1 MARVFSFNQKPLRY
15 KYSKFK
21 RIRSN
26 LISSFIFGVIR
37 GLGMAVGF
45 SGIAVVL
52 LYIIKFIP
60 LLNIPLIGEIIRA
73 IIEQPK

>member
-1 MARVFSFNQKPLRY
+1 
-15 KYSKFK
+15 
-21 RIRSN
+21 
-26 LISSFIFGVIR
+26 
-37 GLGMAVGF
+37 MAVGF